1 MSTKRRPVAGAGAA
15 ATAVLALAAIF
26 PAGARPASGQAVER
40 WKAVEVAQPTNSAD
54 AAVLARP
61 IALVIDKDRL
71 YIADAVD
78 CAVKIFSTGGRFI
91 GSFGRK
97 GKGPGELTFPSGVCV
112 AGNAIAVADK
122 LNFRIEVFDREGR
135 AAGGFKLAFAPD
147 RIFALGA
154 DRLLVTGNPTGRQ
167 KGERLLH
174 VFDMTGRAI
183 WEGLEARTSSDP
195 VYDAFRNM
203 ILVCPGETGDFFVV
217 YRSDERA
224 VAHFSASGAL
234 LETIV
239 VDERLP
245 FKPLDMPSGRGA
257 MRLFGFCW
265 AAAADD
271 GLLYLSA
278 PETVGGK
285 DLGPGRTLSVIDRQ
299 GRLRAEVGLACAVH
313 RFLVADGRV
322 FAIDDESALRIF
334 EVVR

>member
-1 MSTKRRPVAGAGAA
+1 VVAAAAFALAVVLPAGAGEAA
-15 ATAVLALAAIF
+15 
-26 PAGARPASGQAVER
+26 GQAVER
-40 WKAVEVAQPTNSAD
+40 WKAVEVALPANNAD
-54 AAVLARP
+54 EAVLGRP
-61 IALVIDKDRL
+61 IAFVIDKDRL

-78 CAVKIFSTGGRFI
+78 CAVKVFSTDGRFVR
-91 GSFGRK
+91 SFGRK

-135 AAGGFKLAFAPD
+135 ASGGFKLAFAPD

-174 VFDMTGRAI
+174 IFDMTGRVI
-183 WEGLEARTSSDP
+183 WEGLEARASSDP
-195 VYDAFRNM
+195 VFDAFRNM
-203 ILVCPGETGDFFVV
+203 ILVCPGEKDDFFVV
-217 YRSDERA
+217 YRSGERA
-224 VAHFSASGAL
+224 IAHFTVSGAL
-234 LETIV
+234 LEAIV

-245 FKPLDMPSGRGA
+245 FKPLDMPSGKGT
-257 MRLFGFCW
+257 MRLLGFCW

-271 GLLYLSA
+271 GLLYLSV
-278 PETVGGK
+278 PETVGGR
-285 DLGPGRTLSVIDRQ
+285 DLGPGRTLSVIDGQ

-322 FAIDDESALRIF
+322 FAIDDEGALRIF